1 MCVLGVVKVAFERQS
16 SGDIQMV
23 AYSEEKGSHSQTE
36 LQCQTTKIDNYSL
49 KASTGKSIHIG
60 ETSILSKGVGK
71 RCKDSRDEWV
81 RLHGIYLGKSF

>member
-1 MCVLGVVKVAFERQS
+1 MNYYKHIKYLFVCVCYPIGVVKVAFEQQL

-23 AYSEEKGSHSQTE
+23 AYPEGHCQTE
-36 LQCQTTKIDNYSL
+36 PSSQTTKIDTYSL

-71 RCKDSRDEWV
+71 SV
-81 RLHGIYLGKSF
+81 RIVEMST